1 MHLGGVG
8 RDVRAELGMAAES
21 EALILDFKSLMMA
34 DRYDS
39 RMLWLT
45 SIQKRLER
53 MVSEVRQIE
62 ADY

>member
-1 MHLGGVG
+1 
-8 RDVRAELGMAAES
+8 MAAES
-21 EALILDFKSLMMA
+21 EALILGFKSLMMA